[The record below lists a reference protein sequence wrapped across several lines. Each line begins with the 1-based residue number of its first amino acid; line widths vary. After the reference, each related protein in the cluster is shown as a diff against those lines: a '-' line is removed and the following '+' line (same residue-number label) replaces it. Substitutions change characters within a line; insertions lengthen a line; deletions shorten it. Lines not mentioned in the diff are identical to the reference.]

1 MPSNLQVNHK
11 YKHPF
16 IFANVFL
23 LVSFISL
30 GLYFYSNLMEI
41 EEEIVAHHKKS
52 SFLVHFF
59 GILISSPL
67 T

>member
-41 EEEIVAHHKKS
+41 EEEIVAHHKDQQ
-52 SFLVHFF
+52 
-59 GILISSPL
+59 ISYY
-67 T
+67 